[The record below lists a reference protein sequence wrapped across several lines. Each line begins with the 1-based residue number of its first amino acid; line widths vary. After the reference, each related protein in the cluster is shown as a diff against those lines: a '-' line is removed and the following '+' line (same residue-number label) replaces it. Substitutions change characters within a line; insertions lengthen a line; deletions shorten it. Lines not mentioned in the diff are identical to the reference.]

1 KSKEE
6 KMFLINQM
14 LEKFRGTFFRQ
25 AMFAEFEW
33 KTHQMCWEGTPL
45 TKDVL
50 CSLYHDLNVKY
61 FGEDM
66 VVDSDIDY
74 EWERI
79 PHFYRPFYVYQYST
93 GFAAATAVAG
103 KILAGDTQALEGYFK
118 FLKGG
123 CSMTPIELLKLCGLD
138 MEKPNVVNEALD
150 VFEAHLDE
158 LEDCK

>member
-1 KSKEE
+1 
-6 KMFLINQM
+6 MFLINQM

-33 KTHQMCWEGTPL
+33 KSHQMCWEGTPL

-50 CSLYHDLNVKY
+50 CKLYHELNVKY

-66 VVDSDIDY
+66 VVDPEIDF

-103 KILAGDTQALEGYFK
+103 KILAGDETALKGYFE

-138 MEKPNVVNEALD
+138 MEKPDVVSEALD
-150 VFEAHLDE
+150 VFETLLDE
-158 LEDCK
+158 LEACK